1 MASRAKIRSRLKA
14 SVGREKI
21 MKIRRRSRPGYTID
35 GFVLAVGRQW
45 VLLSQTT
52 AGGYLDG
59 YAAIRISDVKSVRPD
74 RSFQS
79 EFAKTR
85 PEWPPALP
93 PVSTEPD
100 LDSAKRMLRSLLVT
114 GHLVGIE
121 RDRRLDGMWIGVP
134 GGLTKK
140 FLYLWEATPQAT
152 WDKGALGYKLK
163 TITTVI
169 FGDHYQTA
177 LAAMAGEPP
186 AEAARDW
193 LHDVEKIR

>member
-100 LDSAKRMLRSLLVT
+100 LDGTKRMLRSLLV
-114 GHLVGIE
+114 
-121 RDRRLDGMWIGVP
+121 P
-134 GGLTKK
+134 
-140 FLYLWEATPQAT
+140 
-152 WDKGALGYKLK
+152 
-163 TITTVI
+163 
-169 FGDHYQTA
+169 
-177 LAAMAGEPP
+177 
-186 AEAARDW
+186 
-193 LHDVEKIR
+193 